1 MCIVL
6 MSRLRYSV
14 DLDQGAARNRD
25 CGASVKTPR
34 KDHRLSFYAF
44 DERYF
49 YAAPHQGS
57 KVNVPAKQSM
67 DHNVS
72 VIDNQHKIINKA
84 IFG

>member
-1 MCIVL
+1 M
-6 MSRLRYSV
+6 

-44 DERYF
+44 EERYF
-49 YAAPHQGS
+49 YYIAPHQGS

-72 VIDNQHKIINKA
+72 VIDNQHKIVNKA
-84 IFG
+84 IFDSRPYG

>member
-1 MCIVL
+1 M
-6 MSRLRYSV
+6 

-49 YAAPHQGS
+49 YAAPHQGI
-57 KVNVPAKQSM
+57 KVYVT
-67 DHNVS
+67 
-72 VIDNQHKIINKA
+72 HKAWIMS
-84 IFG
+84 FCDR